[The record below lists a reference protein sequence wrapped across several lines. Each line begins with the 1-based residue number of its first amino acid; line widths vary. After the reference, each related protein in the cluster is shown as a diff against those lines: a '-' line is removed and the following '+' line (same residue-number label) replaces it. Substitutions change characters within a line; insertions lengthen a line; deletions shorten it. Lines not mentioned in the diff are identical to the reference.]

1 MRIGCKTGGPGDG
14 VSYWGS
20 HGQTVRVGRS
30 ARNTVQQE
38 TFEGENREFRGFVA
52 VRESFLREIWVWHP
66 LAWHKR
72 AIRESF
78 LRENF
83 TSSSPSKVSRYTVLT
98 HNVRDS
104 DKPKS
109 LACTCIELQHLG
121 LWMYRLINNTSHP
134 AVGSLSLYLCL
145 LSWLML
151 YLLRRTTKASLSLHR
166 PPAHTTYKYTQVT
179 ILENRESWKVC
190 YM

>member
-1 MRIGCKTGGPGDG
+1 MG
-14 VSYWGS
+14 
-20 HGQTVRVGRS
+20 

-38 TFEGENREFRGFVA
+38 TFEGEDLREFRGFVA
-52 VRESFLREIWVWHP
+52 VRESFLREIWGVASFGTAQASNP
-66 LAWHKR
+66 
-72 AIRESF
+72 ESF

-104 DKPKS
+104 DKPRS
-109 LACTCIELQHLG
+109 LARKCIELQHLG

-151 YLLRRTTKASLSLHR
+151 YLLRRTTKASSSLHR
-166 PPAHTTYKYTQVT
+166 PPGHTTSKYTQVT
-179 ILENRESWKVC
+179 ILLERLGWGSSRC
-190 YM
+190 ILL